1 MSEDIRVAI
10 VELTNIMRDRLIK
23 YPTVLSEPK
32 FSVPNSVIPGWN
44 LGSSYLGVFADTD
57 DRTGK
62 RNVIGLGILVPR
74 KKDLS
79 YERPATINDFRR
91 IEPSIEFERLYT
103 RLGKRFADALNEG
116 PSKSDA
122 RSRRLI
128 AALRAEAPYLSDRL
142 DDLVSRISPAFP
154 SGQAGEVRHHEKD
167 GVNTLLRAFGQDHEI
182 LRESGTV
189 SPNEPYLMSLPD
201 ETGMIDYD
209 SLHFRDWIGSD
220 TDPPIPRLRKF
231 TPPVVAARSFGRGD
245 QKLII
250 YNANNGRVE
259 DVNGVDLMYYNTYD
273 KNFVMVQYKKFA
285 PEESNEVVRPDDRLY
300 SQLAR
305 MKKIDDKCSPG
316 TSAAD
321 IRLHAK
327 PCFLKLC
334 HQENPADSIDMIR
347 GMYLSREHFELI
359 LNSPAGLGPRGGR
372 RVNEIT
378 PSRHLDN
385 NTFTWLL
392 AYGWIGSCGTGSD
405 FVREQVWKSLQQ
417 RGAVILGMHVG
428 ERPLGNGYARWRTA

>member
-1 MSEDIRVAI
+1 VSEDIRVAI
-10 VELTNIMRDRLIK
+10 IGLTNIMRDRLIK
-23 YPTVLSEPK
+23 YPTVLSEPR
-32 FSVPNSVIPGWN
+32 FSVRNSVTPGWN
-44 LGSSYLGVFADTD
+44 LGRSYLGIFADADDGTD
-57 DRTGK
+57 ER
-62 RNVIGLGILVPR
+62 RVVGLGILVPR

-79 YERPATINDFRR
+79 FERPAIIKDFRR
-91 IEPSIEFERLYT
+91 IESPIEFRRLRN
-103 RLGKRFADALNEG
+103 RLGERFADALAEG

-142 DDLVSRISPAFP
+142 DDLAGRISPAFP
-154 SGQAGEVRHHEKD
+154 SGQAGEVRHHERD

-182 LRESGTV
+182 LREAGAV
-189 SPNEPYLMSLPD
+189 SPGEPYLMALPD
-201 ETGMIDYD
+201 EPGMIDYD
-209 SLHFRDWIGSD
+209 WLHFRDWIGSD
-220 TDPPIPRLRKF
+220 TDPPIPRFRKF
-231 TPPVVAARSFGRGD
+231 TPPVVVTRSFGRGE
-245 QKLII
+245 QRLII
-250 YNANNGRVE
+250 CNANNGSVE
-259 DVNGVDLMYYNTYD
+259 DVNGVDLMYYNSRD

-285 PEESNEVVRPDDRLY
+285 LEGSGEVVRPDDRLY

-305 MKKIDDKCSPG
+305 MKSVDEKCSPG

-347 GMYLSREHFELI
+347 GMYLPREHFELI
-359 LNSPAGLGPRGGR
+359 LNSPSGLGPRGGR
-372 RVNEIT
+372 RVNEMT
-378 PSRHLDN
+378 PPRHLDN

-405 FVREQVWKSLQQ
+405 FVREQVWNSLQQ
-417 RGAVILGMHVG
+417 RGSVIFGMHAG
-428 ERPLGNGYARWRTA
+428 ERPLGNGYAQSRTA